1 MDAVMG
7 YEQRGMTRTVMQE
20 GTTALQSARLDRGW
34 TQAQVI
40 FGLLQRAKE
49 SNVSIAD
56 RSSLKTMLSRW
67 ENGRGQPDATYQR
80 LFCQLYG
87 MDDEELG
94 FGQPRSPAKV
104 LRVAPT
110 VNPSTVEYFRNVFS
124 E

>member
-1 MDAVMG
+1 MDAVID
-7 YEQRGMTRTVMQE
+7 YEQRGKTRTVTQE

-40 FGLLQRAKE
+40 FGLLKCAKA

-80 LFCQLYG
+80 LFCHLYG

-94 FGQPRSPAKV
+94 FGQTISP
-104 LRVAPT
+104 T
-110 VNPSTVEYFRNVFS
+110 
-124 E
+124 